1 MNKFKQA
8 KTFNDLLQI
17 KYGERGT
24 EKREE
29 FEAKAEA
36 FYLCEMLKEK
46 RKDSQISQKALAEQT
61 AIKSSFLSRIENG
74 KVDVQLSTFLKILN
88 SMGMKIEIVEN

>member
-8 KTFNDLLQI
+8 KNFQDLLQI
-17 KYGERGT
+17 KYGTRGT
-24 EKREE
+24 EKREV

-46 RKDSQISQKALAEQT
+46 RKEAKVSQKSLAEET
-61 AIKSSFLSRIENG
+61 AIKASFLSRIENG

-88 SMGMKIEIVEN
+88 SMGMRIDIVEN

>member
-8 KTFNDLLQI
+8 KTFEDLLRI

-24 EKREE
+24 EKREV

-46 RKDSQISQKALAEQT
+46 RKDAQISQKSLAEKT
-61 AIKSSFLSRIENG
+61 ALKSSFLSRIENG

-88 SMGMKIEIVEN
+88 SMNMRIEIVET

>member
-1 MNKFKQA
+1 MGLIKDKLKQT
-8 KTFNDLLQI
+8 KTFNDLLRI

-24 EKREE
+24 QKREE

-46 RKDSQISQKALAEQT
+46 RKDA
-61 AIKSSFLSRIENG
+61 
-74 KVDVQLSTFLKILN
+74 
-88 SMGMKIEIVEN
+88 